1 MFEHRDRFRWRRRWR
16 AGLGLLAAGALLIG
30 AAACAD
36 EESPSSADREP
47 GPAVSEQAERQAAAS
62 ETRTA
67 QRSEREAVAAA
78 QQDSE
83 EQAAEPAPAAQEQ
96 TADYQSQ
103 QQAQSAAAPAR
114 SGVQQAE
121 AQEDAMEAEEAEEE
135 SAAYEPSS
143 SSSSSSS
150 SQQRRQPPSDTTF
163 RDYERSEL
171 VRTAEDDT
179 ATFSLDVDRTSYRL
193 ALNWAQEGLPIDPD
207 SVRAEE
213 WINAFD
219 YRYERPSSE
228 RFFAITSD
236 WMVHPLQN
244 ERHMVRLAFQAPEL
258 EDDRP
263 LNVTLV
269 LDASGSMA
277 DGNRVAI
284 ARAAAESIRR
294 GLREQDRI
302 AVVQFTDSVVWEL
315 VVEPTRPG
323 DRGVRRSIEELYPRN
338 STNVQAGL
346 NLGVEFA
353 DEMRRERPD
362 AYNYVILMSDGVANV
377 DATDPFAILN
387 RVGDGDDRNPL
398 RLITVGVGIENYN
411 DYLLEQ
417 LAQHGNGWYR
427 YLSTPAE
434 AQAVFSRENWLA
446 LSRPFADATRAQVVW
461 DPNVVGEWRM
471 IGYENRVT
479 SDASF
484 DQDRREFAEI
494 PVGAATTVFFEVGL
508 TRPLRGEPLRL
519 GSVELRWLNPLD
531 GEARSQ
537 LHEVLVND
545 GGSWSDEQ
553 LALFDLGALVALS
566 SDRYSRLSELVGSDA
581 ALVRRE
587 LDAAAEMLERSWY
600 ADQLGGLDAYRDFRF
615 LLDHL
620 RDALPLDAR
629 SGYSR

>member
-1 MFEHRDRFRWRRRWR
+1 MSEHKNRFRWRRRWSGVV
-16 AGLGLLAAGALLIG
+16 ALLAAAALLIG

-36 EESPSSADREP
+36 DETPASADRDP
-47 GPAVSEQAERQAAAS
+47 TPAS
-62 ETRTA
+62 ETRQPQGSESTVASAEQEAEDQAAAYAPAEQPQAMAA
-67 QRSEREAVAAA
+67 QEADYAEQQSAEQSWPAEEQEQAVAAA
-78 QQDSE
+78 
-83 EQAAEPAPAAQEQ
+83 
-96 TADYQSQ
+96 
-103 QQAQSAAAPAR
+103 
-114 SGVQQAE
+114 E
-121 AQEDAMEAEEAEEE
+121 AMAEEE
-135 SAAYEPSS
+135 ASDEQ
-143 SSSSSSS
+143 SSSS
-150 SQQRRQPPSDTTF
+150 SQQRTPPRDTTF
-163 RDYERSEL
+163 RDYERTEL
-171 VRTAEDDT
+171 VRTEEDDT

-193 ALNWAQEGLPIDPD
+193 ALNWAHEGLVIDPD

-236 WMVHPLQN
+236 WMIHPFN
-244 ERHMVRLAFQAPEL
+244 TDGSGDRFMVRLAFQAPEL

-269 LDASGSMA
+269 LDASGSMN
-277 DGNRVAI
+277 DGDRVAI

-302 AVVQFTDSVVWEL
+302 AVVQFTDSVVWEH
-315 VVEPTRPG
+315 VVEPTRPS
-323 DRGVRRSIEELYPRN
+323 DRDVRRSIERLEPRN
-338 STNVQAGL
+338 ATNVQAGL
-346 NLGVEFA
+346 DLGVEFA
-353 DEMRRERPD
+353 DEMRRNRPD

-387 RVGDGDDRNPL
+387 RVGDRADRNPL

-461 DPNVVGEWRM
+461 DPNVVSEWRM
-471 IGYENRVT
+471 IGYENRAT

-494 PVGAATTVFFEVGL
+494 PVGAATTVFFEIGL
-508 TRPLRGEPLRL
+508 AERLRGESLLL

-545 GGSWSDEQ
+545 DGSWTDEQ
-553 LALFDLGALVALS
+553 IALLELGALVALS
-566 SDRYSRLSELVGSDA
+566 SDRYSRLSDLVGSDA

-587 LDAAAEMLERSWY
+587 LDIAAEELEWR
-600 ADQLGGLDAYRDFRF
+600 ADRLSGLDAYRDFRF

-620 RDALPLDAR
+620 RSALPLDSR

>member
-1 MFEHRDRFRWRRRWR
+1 MFESKNRFRWRGRG
-16 AGLGLLAAGALLIG
+16 ALALLAAGALLIG
-30 AAACAD
+30 AVACAD
-36 EESPSSADREP
+36 DEAPSSADRDP
-47 GPAVSEQAERQAAAS
+47 TPVVTEQAEQQTAAT
-62 ETRTA
+62 ETRAA
-67 QRSEREAVAAA
+67 QRSEREVAVAA
-78 QQDSE
+78 QQEADE
-83 EQAAEPAPAAQEQ
+83 EQSAQ
-96 TADYQSQ
+96 YQAQ

-114 SGVQQAE
+114 RDYQQE
-121 AQEDAMEAEEAEEE
+121 QAQQDAMEAEEED
-135 SAAYEPSS
+135 AAYEQASS
-143 SSSSSSS
+143 PSSS
-150 SQQRRQPPSDTTF
+150 SQQQRTPPSDTTF

-171 VRTAEDDT
+171 VRTADDDT

-193 ALNWAQEGLPIDPD
+193 ALNWAQEGLVIDPD

-236 WMVHPLQN
+236 WMIHPFDN
-244 ERHMVRLAFQAPEL
+244 DRFMVRLAFQAPEL

-269 LDASGSMA
+269 LDASGSMNEG
-277 DGNRVAI
+277 DRVAI

-302 AVVQFTDSVVWEL
+302 AVVQFTDDVVWEL

-323 DRGVRRSIEELYPRN
+323 DRNVRRSIEELYPRN
-338 STNVQAGL
+338 ATNVQAGL
-346 NLGVEFA
+346 DLGVQFA
-353 DEMRRERPD
+353 DEMRRDRPD

-387 RVGDGDDRNPL
+387 RVGDGDGRNPL
-398 RLITVGVGIENYN
+398 RLITVGVGIANYN

-417 LAQHGNGWYR
+417 LAQHGNGWYC

-434 AQAVFSRENWLA
+434 ARAVFSRENWLA

-494 PVGAATTVFFEVGL
+494 PVGAATTVFFEIGL
-508 TRPLRGEPLRL
+508 THPLRGEPQRL
-519 GSVELRWLNPLD
+519 GSVELRWLNPVD

-537 LHEVLVND
+537 LHEVLVED
-545 GGSWSDEQ
+545 GRSWSDEQ
-553 LALFDLGALVALS
+553 IALLDLGALVALS
-566 SDRYSRLSELVGSDA
+566 SDRYSRLSELVGADA

-587 LDAAAEMLERSWY
+587 LDIAAEELEWS
-600 ADQLGGLDAYRDFRF
+600 ADLLGGLDAWRDFRF

-620 RDALPLDAR
+620 RGALPLDAR

>member
-1 MFEHRDRFRWRRRWR
+1 MFESKNRFRWRGRRR
-16 AGLGLLAAGALLIG
+16 GALALFAAGALLIG

-36 EESPSSADREP
+36 DEAPSSADRDP
-47 GPAVSEQAERQAAAS
+47 TPAVVEQEEQQTAVT
-62 ETRTA
+62 ETRA
-67 QRSEREAVAAA
+67 PQRSEREVAVAA
-78 QQDSE
+78 QQE
-83 EQAAEPAPAAQEQ
+83 AGAEQQAAQ
-96 TADYQSQ
+96 YQAQ

-114 SGVQQAE
+114 RNYQQE
-121 AQEDAMEAEEAEEE
+121 QAQQDAMEAEEED
-135 SAAYEPSS
+135 AAYEQSS
-143 SSSSSSS
+143 SPSSS
-150 SQQRRQPPSDTTF
+150 SQQQRTPPSDTTF

-171 VRTAEDDT
+171 VRTADDDT

-236 WMVHPLQN
+236 WTIHPFDN
-244 ERHMVRLAFQAPEL
+244 DRYMVRLAFQAPEL

-269 LDASGSMA
+269 LDASGSMNEG
-277 DGNRVAI
+277 DRVAI

-323 DRGVRRSIEELYPRN
+323 DRDVRRSIEELYPRN
-338 STNVQAGL
+338 ATNVQAGL
-346 NLGVEFA
+346 DLGVQFA
-353 DEMRRERPD
+353 DEMRRDRPD

-387 RVGDGDDRNPL
+387 RVGDGDERNPL
-398 RLITVGVGIENYN
+398 RLITVGVGIANYN

-427 YLSTPAE
+427 YLSTPGE
-434 AQAVFSRENWLA
+434 ARAVFSRENWLA

-484 DQDRREFAEI
+484 DRDRREFAEI
-494 PVGAATTVFFEVGL
+494 PVGAATTVFFEIGL
-508 TRPLRGEPLRL
+508 THPLRGEPQRL
-519 GSVELRWLNPLD
+519 GSVELRWLNPVD

-545 GGSWSDEQ
+545 GGSWSDKQ
-553 LALFDLGALVALS
+553 IALLDLGALVALS
-566 SDRYSRLSELVGSDA
+566 SDRYSRLSELVGADA

-587 LDAAAEMLERSWY
+587 LDIAAEELEWS
-600 ADQLGGLDAYRDFRF
+600 ADLLGGLDAWRDFRF

-620 RDALPLDAR
+620 RGALPLDAR

>member
-1 MFEHRDRFRWRRRWR
+1 MSEHKNRFRWRRRWSGVL
-16 AGLGLLAAGALLIG
+16 ALLAAAALLIG

-36 EESPSSADREP
+36 DETPASADRDP
-47 GPAVSEQAERQAAAS
+47 TPAAVQE
-62 ETRTA
+62 
-67 QRSEREAVAAA
+67 QRSESTVASAEQEA
-78 QQDSE
+78 E
-83 EQAAEPAPAAQEQ
+83 EQAAAYAPAEQQQAMAAQE
-96 TADYQSQ
+96 ADYAEQ
-103 QQAQSAAAPAR
+103 QSAEQSWPAEE
-114 SGVQQAE
+114 QEQAV
-121 AQEDAMEAEEAEEE
+121 AAMEAMAEEE
-135 SAAYEPSS
+135 ASDEQ
-143 SSSSSSS
+143 SSSSS
-150 SQQRRQPPSDTTF
+150 SQQRTPPRDTTF
-163 RDYERSEL
+163 RDYERTEL
-171 VRTAEDDT
+171 VRTEEDDT

-193 ALNWAQEGLPIDPD
+193 ALNWAQEGLVIDPD

-236 WMVHPLQN
+236 WMIHPFN
-244 ERHMVRLAFQAPEL
+244 TDGSENRFMVRLAFQAPEL

-269 LDASGSMA
+269 LDASGSMN
-277 DGNRVAI
+277 DGDRVAI

-323 DRGVRRSIEELYPRN
+323 DRDVRRSIERLEPRN
-338 STNVQAGL
+338 ATNVQAGL

-353 DEMRRERPD
+353 DEMRRNRPD

-387 RVGDGDDRNPL
+387 RVGDRADRNPL

-434 AQAVFSRENWLA
+434 ARDVFSRENWLA

-471 IGYENRVT
+471 IGYENRAT

-494 PVGAATTVFFEVGL
+494 PVGAATTVFFEIGL
-508 TRPLRGEPLRL
+508 AERLRGESLLL

-545 GGSWSDEQ
+545 GGSWSDDQ
-553 LALFDLGALVALS
+553 LARLELGALVALS
-566 SDRYSRLSELVGSDA
+566 SDRYSRLSDLVGSDA

-587 LDAAAEMLERSWY
+587 LDTAAETLGRRWY
-600 ADQLGGLDAYRDFRF
+600 AEQLGSLDAYRDFRF

-620 RDALPLDAR
+620 RNALPLDSR

>member
-1 MFEHRDRFRWRRRWR
+1 MSEHKNRFRWRRRWSGVL
-16 AGLGLLAAGALLIG
+16 ALLAAAALLIG

-36 EESPSSADREP
+36 DETPASADRDP
-47 GPAVSEQAERQAAAS
+47 TPAA
-62 ETRTA
+62 ETRQQ
-67 QRSEREAVAAA
+67 QRSESTVASAEQEA
-78 QQDSE
+78 E
-83 EQAAEPAPAAQEQ
+83 EQAAAYASAEQQEAAAEQEAEYQAQQSQSAPAPARRGYRQEQ
-96 TADYQSQ
+96 AQ
-103 QQAQSAAAPAR
+103 Q
-114 SGVQQAE
+114 
-121 AQEDAMEAEEAEEE
+121 AMEAEEDSAVAAAEA
-135 SAAYEPSS
+135 SYEQ
-143 SSSSSSS
+143 SS
-150 SQQRRQPPSDTTF
+150 SQQRTPPRDTIF
-163 RDYERSEL
+163 RDYERTEL
-171 VRTAEDDT
+171 VRTEEDDT

-193 ALNWAQEGLPIDPD
+193 ALNWAHEGLVIDPD

-236 WMVHPLQN
+236 WMIHPFDTDGSAD
-244 ERHMVRLAFQAPEL
+244 RFMVRLAFQAPEL

-269 LDASGSMA
+269 LDASGSMNEG
-277 DGNRVAI
+277 DRVAI

-323 DRGVRRSIEELYPRN
+323 DRDVRRSIERLEPRN
-338 STNVQAGL
+338 ATNVQAGL
-346 NLGVEFA
+346 DLGVEFA
-353 DEMRRERPD
+353 DEMRRNRPD

-387 RVGDGDDRNPL
+387 RVGDRADRNPL

-427 YLSTPAE
+427 YLSTPTE
-434 AQAVFSRENWLA
+434 ARDVFSRENWLA

-461 DPNVVGEWRM
+461 DPNVVSEWRM
-471 IGYENRVT
+471 IGYENRAT

-494 PVGAATTVFFEVGL
+494 PVGAATTVFFEIGL
-508 TRPLRGEPLRL
+508 AERLRGEPLLL

-537 LHEVLVND
+537 LHVVLVND
-545 GGSWSDEQ
+545 GGSWSDDQ
-553 LALFDLGALVALS
+553 RALFDLGALVALS
-566 SDRYSRLSELVGSDA
+566 SDRYSRLSELQGADA

-587 LDAAAEMLERSWY
+587 LDIAAEELEWR
-600 ADQLGGLDAYRDFRF
+600 ADRLSGLDAYRDFRF

-620 RDALPLDAR
+620 RSALPLDSR

>member
-1 MFEHRDRFRWRRRWR
+1 MSEHKNRFRWRRRWSGVL
-16 AGLGLLAAGALLIG
+16 ALLAAAALLIG

-36 EESPSSADREP
+36 DETPASADRDP
-47 GPAVSEQAERQAAAS
+47 TPAAVQERQT
-62 ETRTA
+62 ETRQP
-67 QRSEREAVAAA
+67 QRSERTAASAEQEAEEQAGDYAAAEQQQAMAAQEADYAEQQSAEQSWPAEEQEQAVAA
-78 QQDSE
+78 
-83 EQAAEPAPAAQEQ
+83 
-96 TADYQSQ
+96 
-103 QQAQSAAAPAR
+103 
-114 SGVQQAE
+114 E
-121 AQEDAMEAEEAEEE
+121 AMAEEE
-135 SAAYEPSS
+135 ASDEQ
-143 SSSSSSS
+143 SSSS
-150 SQQRRQPPSDTTF
+150 SQQRTPPRDTTF
-163 RDYERSEL
+163 RDYERTEL
-171 VRTAEDDT
+171 VRTEEDDT

-193 ALNWAQEGLPIDPD
+193 ALNWAQEGLVIDPD

-236 WMVHPLQN
+236 WMIHPFN
-244 ERHMVRLAFQAPEL
+244 ADGSEDRFMVRLAFQAPEL

-269 LDASGSMA
+269 LDASGSMN

-294 GLREQDRI
+294 GLRDQDRI
-302 AVVQFTDSVVWEL
+302 AVVQFTDSVVWEH
-315 VVEPTRPG
+315 VVEPTRPS
-323 DRGVRRSIEELYPRN
+323 DRDVRRSIERLEPRN
-338 STNVQAGL
+338 ATNVQAGL
-346 NLGVEFA
+346 DLGVEFA
-353 DEMRRERPD
+353 DEMRRNRPD

-387 RVGDGDDRNPL
+387 RVGDRADRNPL

-461 DPNVVGEWRM
+461 DPNVVSEWRM
-471 IGYENRVT
+471 IGYENRTT

-494 PVGAATTVFFEVGL
+494 PVGAATTVFFEIGL
-508 TRPLRGEPLRL
+508 AERQLRGESLLL

-545 GGSWSDEQ
+545 GGSWTDEQ
-553 LALFDLGALVALS
+553 LALFELGALVALS
-566 SDRYSRLSELVGSDA
+566 SDRYSRLSDLVGSDA

-587 LDAAAEMLERSWY
+587 LDTAAETLGRRWY
-600 ADQLGGLDAYRDFRF
+600 AEQLGSLDSYRDFRF

-620 RDALPLDAR
+620 RGALPLDSR

>member
-1 MFEHRDRFRWRRRWR
+1 MFESKNRFRWRRCRR
-16 AGLGLLAAGALLIG
+16 GALALFAAGALLIG
-30 AAACAD
+30 AVACAD
-36 EESPSSADREP
+36 DEAPSSADRDP
-47 GPAVSEQAERQAAAS
+47 TPAVEEQAEQQTAAT
-62 ETRTA
+62 ETLA
-67 QRSEREAVAAA
+67 PQRSEREVAVAA
-78 QQDSE
+78 QQAADE
-83 EQAAEPAPAAQEQ
+83 EQSAQ
-96 TADYQSQ
+96 YQAQ
-103 QQAQSAAAPAR
+103 QQAQSAAASAR
-114 SGVQQAE
+114 RDYQQE
-121 AQEDAMEAEEAEEE
+121 QAQQDAMEAEEED
-135 SAAYEPSS
+135 AAYEQSS
-143 SSSSSSS
+143 SSSSP
-150 SQQRRQPPSDTTF
+150 SQQQRTPPSDTTF

-171 VRTAEDDT
+171 VRTADDDT

-236 WMVHPLQN
+236 WMIHPFEN
-244 ERHMVRLAFQAPEL
+244 ERFMVRLAFQAPEL
-258 EDDRP
+258 EDDQP

-269 LDASGSMA
+269 LDASGSMNEG
-277 DGNRVAI
+277 DRVAI

-323 DRGVRRSIEELYPRN
+323 DRDVRRSIEELYPRN
-338 STNVQAGL
+338 ATNVQAGID
-346 NLGVEFA
+346 LGVQFA
-353 DEMRRERPD
+353 DEMRRDRPN

-398 RLITVGVGIENYN
+398 RLITVGVGIANYN

-434 AQAVFSRENWLA
+434 ARAVFSRENWLA

-471 IGYENRVT
+471 IGYENRTT

-484 DQDRREFAEI
+484 DEDRREFAEI
-494 PVGAATTVFFEVGL
+494 PVGAATTVFFEIGAGA
-508 TRPLRGEPLRL
+508 PA
-519 GSVELRWLNPLD
+519 
-531 GEARSQ
+531 ARRAAAAGQ
-537 LHEVLVND
+537 
-545 GGSWSDEQ
+545 
-553 LALFDLGALVALS
+553 
-566 SDRYSRLSELVGSDA
+566 RRA
-581 ALVRRE
+581 ALAQPCGRRGAQP
-587 LDAAAEMLERSWY
+587 AA
-600 ADQLGGLDAYRDFRF
+600 
-615 LLDHL
+615 
-620 RDALPLDAR
+620 
-629 SGYSR
+629 

>member
-1 MFEHRDRFRWRRRWR
+1 MFESKNRFRWRGCRRG
-16 AGLGLLAAGALLIG
+16 ALALFAAGVLLIG
-30 AAACAD
+30 AVACAD
-36 EESPSSADREP
+36 DEAPSSADRDP
-47 GPAVSEQAERQAAAS
+47 TPAVTEQAEQQTAAG
-62 ETRTA
+62 TRA
-67 QRSEREAVAAA
+67 PQRSEREVAVAAQQEADAEQSA
-78 QQDSE
+78 QY
-83 EQAAEPAPAAQEQ
+83 QA
-96 TADYQSQ
+96 Q

-114 SGVQQAE
+114 RDYQQE
-121 AQEDAMEAEEAEEE
+121 QAQQDAMEAEEED
-135 SAAYEPSS
+135 AAYEQSS
-143 SSSSSSS
+143 SPSSS
-150 SQQRRQPPSDTTF
+150 SQQQRTPPSDTTF

-171 VRTAEDDT
+171 VRTADDDT

-193 ALNWAQEGLPIDPD
+193 ALNWAQEGLVIAPD

-236 WMVHPLQN
+236 WVIHPFDN
-244 ERHMVRLAFQAPEL
+244 DRFMVRLAFQAPEL

-269 LDASGSMA
+269 LDASGSMNEG
-277 DGNRVAI
+277 DRVAI
-284 ARAAAESIRR
+284 ARAAAESIRH

-323 DRGVRRSIEELYPRN
+323 DRDVRRSIEELYPRN
-338 STNVQAGL
+338 ATNVQAGL
-346 NLGVEFA
+346 DLGVQFA
-353 DEMRRERPD
+353 DEMRRDRPD

-387 RVGDGDDRNPL
+387 RVGDGNDRNPL

-434 AQAVFSRENWLA
+434 ARAVFSRENWLA

-471 IGYENRVT
+471 IGYENRTT

-484 DQDRREFAEI
+484 DQDRLEFAEI
-494 PVGAATTVFFEVGL
+494 PVGAATTVFFEIGL
-508 TRPLRGEPLRL
+508 ARPLRGEPLRL
-519 GSVELRWLNPLD
+519 GSVELRWLNPVD

-537 LHEVLVND
+537 LHEVLVED
-545 GGSWSDEQ
+545 GRSWSDEQ
-553 LALFDLGALVALS
+553 IALLDLGALVALS
-566 SDRYSRLSELVGSDA
+566 SDRYSRLSELAGSDA

-587 LDAAAEMLERSWY
+587 LDIAAEELEWS
-600 ADQLGGLDAYRDFRF
+600 ADLLGGLDAWRDFRF

-620 RDALPLDAR
+620 RGALPLDAR